1 MQEIVIV
8 IEVLVEEGGPVRDQ
22 NPNQDHDRDHGRD
35 RVHVPAQDLA
45 VIVRVLAHH
54 DAAHLIA
61 GAFVPRINIARSG
74 SLFPKIEAG
83 RNLDRVPD
91 READKCGHGF
101 NLTFIGFL

>member
-1 MQEIVIV
+1 MDFT
-8 IEVLVEEGGPVRDQ
+8 LGGPVHDQ

-45 VIVRVLAHH
+45 VIVRVLAHL

-74 SLFPKIEAG
+74 SLFPKIEAD

-91 READKCGHGF
+91 READRW
-101 NLTFIGFL
+101 